1 MLLFGC
7 EKQGRKQLGGRPA
20 RVFVFLFAVQRKM
33 SWSAAPH
40 SRGLAF
46 PDCLLPIN
54 QPLTLDASRI
64 FERDSGS
71 FVTEASV
78 VFNLLSSRH

>member
-1 MLLFGC
+1 MEVLLVFSSSC
-7 EKQGRKQLGGRPA
+7 SLCRGRRLGLQL
-20 RVFVFLFAVQRKM
+20 L
-33 SWSAAPH
+33 